1 MRHQP
6 LRGWSHEKNQI
17 VFLLRF
23 VNALGNW
30 SGKVSTLGPFPVMQ
44 EPRVF
49 ELGRL
54 YTQYAIDMSEHT
66 FAWRFHLGLEILK

>member
-1 MRHQP
+1 M
-6 LRGWSHEKNQI
+6 
-17 VFLLRF
+17 
-23 VNALGNW
+23 
-30 SGKVSTLGPFPVMQ
+30 MQ

-54 YTQYAIDMSEHT
+54 YTQYAIDRSEHT